1 VKATALLQLNS
12 TAAAELTAQVS
23 ALQQST
29 DTANSAYSS
38 TLSARI
44 GELAAAMQAQ
54 LARVRRLSSYS
65 TTIRSST
72 ALDSN
77 ADSSS
82 ASTEDKA
89 AENSVTVMETAVDTL
104 VTCLRTG
111 LNKLSLIAAKMTAA
125 ATEHSLLEYSIDTA
139 KHSSSNS
146 SSSSGSSSA
155 PQTCAGCKQRFRA
168 NHELK
173 RALDVTLMSASSSR
187 LSVGAF
193 DYT

>member
-1 VKATALLQLNS
+1 MSS
-12 TAAAELTAQVS
+12 TAVAELTAQVS

-29 DTANSAYSS
+29 AKANSAYSS
-38 TLSARI
+38 TLLARI

-65 TTIRSST
+65 TAIRSST
-72 ALDSN
+72 ALGNS
-77 ADSSS
+77 ADSSNAVTTS
-82 ASTEDKA
+82 DSA
-89 AENSVTVMETAVDTL
+89 AEISVTVMETAVETL
-104 VTCLRTG
+104 VTRLRTG
-111 LNKLSLIAAKMTAA
+111 LHKLSLIAAKMTAA

-146 SSSSGSSSA
+146 SSSSVSSSA

-187 LSVGAF
+187 LSIGAF